1 MGENMIDAHCHLD
14 SKNFASDIDL
24 VVERARAELSGIITC
39 SITPE
44 GFEYSLKLCRKYRN
58 FIYLTLGIYPAKTAT
73 ITNEELASS
82 LEFIARVKENIIAVG
97 EVGPDFY
104 RVKDIK
110 GRERQLEVLAQYLK
124 LSEELTLPLVIH
136 AREAEEKALEVVKNS
151 NVNIIF
157 HCYSGSVE
165 VMKEITDLGFY
176 ISLPTLVCYSAQ
188 HQALARKVDLEH
200 LLVETDSPPLSP
212 FRDIKRNEPLFVKEA
227 VKKISEIRDIDKNQ
241 LAEITERNTRKAYL
255 I

>member
-1 MGENMIDAHCHLD
+1 MIDAHCHLD

-24 VVERARAELSGIITC
+24 VIERAKTELSGIVTC

-44 GFEYSLKLCRKYRN
+44 GFEYSLKLCKRYRD

-73 ITNEELASS
+73 ITAEELANAF
-82 LEFIARVKENIIAVG
+82 EFVARVKENIIAIG

-104 RVKDIK
+104 RVRDIK

-124 LSEELTLPLVIH
+124 LAEELSLPLVIH
-136 AREAEEKALEVVKNS
+136 AREAEEQALEVVKNA

-157 HCYSGSVE
+157 HCYSGSAE
-165 VMKEITDLGFY
+165 LMKQIIDRGFY
-176 ISLPTLVCYSAQ
+176 ISLPTLVCYSPH
-188 HQALARKVDLEH
+188 HQALARKVDLEY

-212 FRDIKRNEPLFVKEA
+212 FREIKRNEPLFVREA
-227 VKKISEIRDIDKNQ
+227 VRKISEIRDVENKQ
-241 LAEITERNTRKAYL
+241 LGEITDRNTRKAYL